1 MYPVQLLEGFSCYY
15 FNSTLLNCLD
25 SRFIQVQGSNNVVKL
40 RKSYDKIEANSVQ
53 KLEEMFNSTRTSCGS
68 WYTGYQWKD
77 QTIK

>member
-53 KLEEMFNSTRTSCGS
+53 KLEEMFKGTRTRCWLSVEGS
-68 WYTGYQWKD
+68 DNKMS
-77 QTIK
+77 